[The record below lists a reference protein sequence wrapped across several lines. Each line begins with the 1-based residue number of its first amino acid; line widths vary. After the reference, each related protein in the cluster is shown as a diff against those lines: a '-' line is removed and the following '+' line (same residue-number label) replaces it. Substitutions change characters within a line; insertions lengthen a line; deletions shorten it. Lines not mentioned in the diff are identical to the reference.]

1 MLNNVFV
8 LLMGESGVGKTT
20 IADYMERTYGLKQV
34 VSYTNR
40 LKRFDGEIGHHFLEE
55 RDIEKIKH
63 QFPNRVAEG
72 VYDGNFYFA
81 TAEQVDECDVYV
93 INPGAV
99 EEFKRNY
106 CGDKTV
112 IVVLLEDTP
121 VNKVKHMLSRGDSIS
136 KIQKRLDFDRQEFK
150 DARLLADYVVANIGI
165 EKTARAIR
173 AAIWGWNVIAEQNK
187 ASH

>member
-99 EEFKRNY
+99 EEFKRKY